1 LRIAIGSAALAL
13 CLAGGAAARE
23 VVVLR
28 GGVVIELKQP
38 WVLRGR
44 SALLTR
50 KDGTLL
56 SVPVSEID
64 LEATAAAK
72 SKSASPPARSR
83 PASRSASTP
92 AVAAKV
98 SRNLPKSKVRITDD
112 QVSHTQ
118 AAALAH
124 GASERADGRTF
135 AGVARVDVPQ
145 YDQERAGSRLIV
157 RGTLRNSGAAP
168 AESLR
173 MSVHA
178 LDGKGDTIAT
188 ADARLSRG
196 SIEPGRT
203 ADFTATLD
211 VGETFVGT
219 IRFFPQ
225 WAGAPQGLDTH

>member
-1 LRIAIGSAALAL
+1 LRIAIVGAALAL
-13 CLAGGAAARE
+13 CLAGRAAAGE

-28 GGVVIELKQP
+28 GGVAIELKQP
-38 WVLRGR
+38 WVLRGG

-64 LEATAAAK
+64 LKATAAAK
-72 SKSASPPARSR
+72 SRSASPPARSR

-98 SRNLPKSKVRITDD
+98 SRNLPKSKVRITDA
-112 QVSHTQ
+112 QVSHNE
-118 AAALAH
+118 AAAH
-124 GASERADGRTF
+124 GGSEKTEGRSFTG
-135 AGVARVDVPQ
+135 AARVGIPQ

-157 RGTLRNSGAAP
+157 RGTLRNDGAAP

-178 LDGKGDTIAT
+178 LDGKGETIAA
-188 ADARLSRG
+188 ADARLSKG
-196 SIEPGRT
+196 MIEPGKT
-203 ADFTATLD
+203 VDFTATLD
-211 VGETFVGT
+211 VGESFVGT

-225 WAGAPQGLDTH
+225 WAGAPQGLDTR